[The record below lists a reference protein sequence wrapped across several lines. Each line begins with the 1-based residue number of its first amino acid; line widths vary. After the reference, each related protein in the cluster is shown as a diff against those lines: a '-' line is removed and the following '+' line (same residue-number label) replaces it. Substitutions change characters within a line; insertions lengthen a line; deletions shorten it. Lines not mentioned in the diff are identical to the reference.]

1 MKFATSISLLLT
13 VTSTTL
19 AFTPT
24 SNRITP
30 YSITSLASSLA
41 PEAPTRPIYDDD
53 SDGND
58 DNDDNIIKSNGPQH
72 TIQITTE
79 KNIDLPFNTPDTT
92 TTSILERNGPLSM
105 SFEELSEALGGAGR
119 ARIVW
124 DCYKLGIDPAHMF
137 GSVINLGQDDYES
150 IVNRLPSQRRTQKLG
165 PDTLDKLQKL
175 YQNSY
180 GGKNPSVT
188 NVEGGV
194 ASLSYISRAS
204 DSTTKLLL
212 KLSDGL
218 EVETVISPW
227 NGKRSTLC
235 ISSQVGCRQGKPH
248 KVSFFFCSN
257 DDPSMKS
264 HFWNIIILSL
274 CISTCVIIIFN
285 YWLQVA
291 LFVPPGEWE
300 N

>member
-1 MKFATSISLLLT
+1 
-13 VTSTTL
+13 
-19 AFTPT
+19 
-24 SNRITP
+24 
-30 YSITSLASSLA
+30 
-41 PEAPTRPIYDDD
+41 
-53 SDGND
+53 
-58 DNDDNIIKSNGPQH
+58 
-72 TIQITTE
+72 
-79 KNIDLPFNTPDTT
+79 
-92 TTSILERNGPLSM
+92 M

-150 IVNRLPSQRRTQKLG
+150 IVARLPSQRRTQKLG
-165 PDTLDKLQKL
+165 PETLDKLQKL

-188 NVEGGV
+188 TVEGGV

-204 DSTTKLLL
+204 DTTTKLLL

-218 EVETVISPW
+218 EVETVIIPW

>member
-1 MKFATSISLLLT
+1 
-13 VTSTTL
+13 
-19 AFTPT
+19 
-24 SNRITP
+24 
-30 YSITSLASSLA
+30 
-41 PEAPTRPIYDDD
+41 
-53 SDGND
+53 
-58 DNDDNIIKSNGPQH
+58 
-72 TIQITTE
+72 
-79 KNIDLPFNTPDTT
+79 
-92 TTSILERNGPLSM
+92 M

-150 IVNRLPSQRRTQKLG
+150 IVARLPSQRRRNKLG
-165 PDTLDKLQKL
+165 PETLDKLQKL

-218 EVETVISPW
+218 EVETVIIPW
-227 NGKRSTLC
+227 NGQRSTLC

-248 KVSFFFCSN
+248 KVSLCKIKFLSYYHHVIVLSYLNLFNDLFF
-257 DDPSMKS
+257 D
-264 HFWNIIILSL
+264 
-274 CISTCVIIIFN
+274 
-285 YWLQVA
+285 WL
-291 LFVPPGEWE
+291 
-300 N
+300 

>member
-1 MKFATSISLLLT
+1 MKFTTSISLILA
-13 VTSTTL
+13 VTSTSL

-30 YSITSLASSLA
+30 YSITSLASSIA
-41 PEAPTRPIYDDD
+41 PSIT
-53 SDGND
+53 SN
-58 DNDDNIIKSNGPQH
+58 NGPQD
-72 TIQITTE
+72 TIQIT
-79 KNIDLPFNTPDTT
+79 DLPSYNAPTDA

-150 IVNRLPSQRRTQKLG
+150 IVARLPSQRRRNKLG

-218 EVETVISPW
+218 EVETVIIPW
-227 NGKRSTLC
+227 NGQRSTLC

-248 KVSFFFCSN
+248 KVSLCKIKFLSYYHHVIVLSYLNFLMIYFLIGCRLHLLCHRKN
-257 DDPSMKS
+257 GKTKKS
-264 HFWNIIILSL
+264 DCRRDNCPNVFRSKTL
-274 CISTCVIIIFN
+274 
-285 YWLQVA
+285 
-291 LFVPPGEWE
+291 
-300 N
+300 